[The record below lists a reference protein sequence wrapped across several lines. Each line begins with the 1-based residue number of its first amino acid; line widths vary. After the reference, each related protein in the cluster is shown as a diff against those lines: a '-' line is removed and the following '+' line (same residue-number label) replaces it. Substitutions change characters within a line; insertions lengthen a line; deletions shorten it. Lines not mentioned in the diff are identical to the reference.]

1 MRYTVFH
8 LEALLA
14 KSTWSQNPIVSWEWL
29 CKLFISWFC
38 VKKIWSLNNLLWRFI
53 LQAFLLNNNNHNN
66 NKKKR
71 IKNMKDRL
79 GILPAFLPSPECM
92 HSGICY
98 DWVFNNLFGAHC
110 CSHYFHVH
118 APQVMSLKISRWLQL
133 LTVWVDYITERQHLT
148 THNDTRTVVSHLIE
162 ASEEFWSRACE
173 QFGKVNLR
181 KRNIGTCRP
190 PSPRPS
196 RCVMGSCNGLGW
208 PLCTL

>member
-8 LEALLA
+8 LEASLA

-148 THNDTRTVVSHLIE
+148 THVQWLVTLLKLLKSFGAGRASSLEKLTSERETSERVAHLRRDRAVVLW
-162 ASEEFWSRACE
+162 AVA
-173 QFGKVNLR
+173 
-181 KRNIGTCRP
+181 TA
-190 PSPRPS
+190 
-196 RCVMGSCNGLGW
+196 
-208 PLCTL
+208 